1 MTLRHIVVW
10 KLATSDAAERAEQV
24 ERIAHDLRALRGV
37 VPEILDLSIG
47 PDVLGAATAD
57 IGLVADFADV
67 EALQAYQVHPAHQEI
82 VSYLRP
88 LVSGRMS
95 VDFEV

>member
-10 KLATSDAAERAEQV
+10 KLATQDAAERAEQV
-24 ERIAHDLRALRGV
+24 ERIAHDLRALRDV

-47 PDVLGAATAD
+47 PDVLGGATAD

-67 EALQAYQVHPAHQEI
+67 DALQAYQVHPAHQVI
-82 VSYLRP
+82 VGYLRP